1 MTNIIV
7 LKTTLQ
13 MLAGVDIEINH
24 RDFVSFQEKK
34 RFNSTS
40 RLFIDKLTV
49 AKRAQLTANR
59 KNSCKLKKQLCQFHN
74 SAKQ

>member
-1 MTNIIV
+1 
-7 LKTTLQ
+7 

-24 RDFVSFQEKK
+24 RDFVSVQEKK

-49 AKRAQLTANR
+49 AKRAQLTAN
-59 KNSCKLKKQLCQFHN
+59 
-74 SAKQ
+74 

>member
-24 RDFVSFQEKK
+24 RDFVSVQEKK
-34 RFNSTS
+34 TF
-40 RLFIDKLTV
+40 
-49 AKRAQLTANR
+49 
-59 KNSCKLKKQLCQFHN
+59 
-74 SAKQ
+74 